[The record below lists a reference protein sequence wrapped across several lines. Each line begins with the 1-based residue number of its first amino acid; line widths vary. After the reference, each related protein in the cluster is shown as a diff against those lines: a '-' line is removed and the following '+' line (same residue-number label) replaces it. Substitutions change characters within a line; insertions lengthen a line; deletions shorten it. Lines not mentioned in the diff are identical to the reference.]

1 MCHRVMIWVLARVLN
16 AFLGALVC
24 YFHYFTDIEIPK
36 HSILKLVFFRSCSPN
51 LAIMRILTIVLLLA
65 LAPIS
70 GQAQHT
76 VTGKI
81 VDELGLPIYL
91 ASVTLESSKNVV
103 HTDYDGNF
111 SLTSEQDFHWKI
123 SIGSAGYKTES
134 FFVLSAGN
142 AGEIILEYGD
152 ELRELLINEELP
164 PQSSDKQERGH

>member
-1 MCHRVMIWVLARVLN
+1 
-16 AFLGALVC
+16 
-24 YFHYFTDIEIPK
+24 
-36 HSILKLVFFRSCSPN
+36 
-51 LAIMRILTIVLLLA
+51 MRILTIVLLLA